1 MPDFWPHSGFN
12 LAGRDAEGKLTLTD
26 SLLRAWWCRPEVSP
40 VPESCDAER
49 RLHAALLAEPRRT
62 VSENELRAIRDADA
76 IDNYRVVLA
85 LRSRL
90 LGAPTLEAA
99 YLDIFR
105 GGNVTVPPIFIDQLA
120 QMIVRGLL
128 DGAEDALEARAAELF
143 FRPQRVSLQDGA
155 VMLADAETVDLHQ
168 SGGTYGDLG
177 RLLVQNKTKPRSVA
191 LDVIDRDNAQSYWER
206 DERYDTVMSFAYGG
220 AALTAFCRVV
230 EKWLRHFF
238 DTEVAVKPVPAI
250 EEKRW
255 AWHIGLDAEA
265 TAMLNDLYQGKQ
277 LDAARQRRILSLFQL
292 DFAESSMVRPEAAG
306 RPVYLACA
314 MNNDGVLRVKPQN
327 LLLNL
332 PLASG
337 S

>member
-1 MPDFWPHSGFN
+1 MPDFWSHCGFN
-12 LAGRDAEGKLTLTD
+12 LAGRNAEGKLTVTD
-26 SLLRAWWCRPEVSP
+26 SLLRAWWHRPEVSP

-49 RLHAALLAEPRRT
+49 RLHAALLAEPHRT

-128 DGAEDALEARAAELF
+128 DGTEDALLARAAELF
-143 FRPQRVSLQDGA
+143 FRPQRVSLQDGI

-177 RLLVQNKTKPRSVA
+177 RLLVQNKTKPRSVV

-230 EKWLRHFF
+230 EKWLWHFF
-238 DTEVAVKPVPAI
+238 GTEVTVKPVPAI

-265 TAMLNDLYQGKQ
+265 TGILNDLYHGKQ
-277 LDAARQRRILSLFQL
+277 LEEARQRRILSLFQL
-292 DFAESSMVRPEAAG
+292 DFAESSMVRPEVAG

-314 MNNDGVLRVKPQN
+314 RNSDGVLRVKPQN

-332 PLASG
+332 PLAS
-337 S
+337 SS

>member
-1 MPDFWPHSGFN
+1 MPDFWPHCGFN
-12 LAGRDAEGKLTLTD
+12 LAGRDTEGKLTVTD
-26 SLLRAWWCRPEVSP
+26 KLMRAWWCRPEVSP

-49 RLHAALLAEPRRT
+49 QLHAALLAEPCRT
-62 VSENELRAIRDADA
+62 VSENELGGIRDADA

-90 LGAPTLEAA
+90 LNAPTLEAA

-128 DGAEDALEARAAELF
+128 DGTEDALLARAAELF
-143 FRPQRVSLQDGA
+143 FRPQRVSLQDGV
-155 VMLADAETVDLHQ
+155 VMLADAETVSLHQ

-177 RLLVQNKTKPRSVA
+177 RLLVANNTKPRSTV

-206 DERYDTVMSFAYGG
+206 DERYDTVVRFTYDG
-220 AALTAFCRVV
+220 ATLTAFCRVM
-230 EKWLRHFF
+230 EKWIRHFYGM
-238 DTEVAVKPVPAI
+238 EAAVKPVRAI

-265 TAMLNDLYQGKQ
+265 TGILNDLYHGKR
-277 LDAARQRRILSLFQL
+277 LEEARRRRILSLFQL
-292 DFAESSMVRPEAAG
+292 DFAESAMIRPEVAG

-314 MNNDGVLRVKPQN
+314 MNNEGVLRVKPQN

-332 PLASG
+332 PLAST

>member
-1 MPDFWPHSGFN
+1 MPDFWPHCGFN
-12 LAGRDAEGKLTLTD
+12 LAGRDAEGKLTVTD
-26 SLLRAWWCRPEVSP
+26 SLLRAWWRRPEVSP

-49 RLHAALLAEPRRT
+49 QLHAALLAEPRRT
-62 VSENELRAIRDADA
+62 VSESELRAMRDADA

-90 LGAPTLEAA
+90 LGASTLESA

-120 QMIVRGLL
+120 QMIVRSLL
-128 DGAEDALEARAAELF
+128 DGTEDALEARAAELF
-143 FRPQRVSLQDGA
+143 FRPQRVSLQDGV

-177 RLLVQNKTKPRSVA
+177 RLLVQNKTKPRSVV

-206 DERYDTVMSFAYGG
+206 NERYDTVMSFAYGG

-230 EKWLRHFF
+230 EKWLRHFYG
-238 DTEVAVKPVPAI
+238 TQVAVKPVPAI

-265 TAMLNDLYQGKQ
+265 TGMLNDLYHGKQ
-277 LDAARQRRILSLFQL
+277 LGKERQRRILSLFQL
-292 DFAESSMVRPEAAG
+292 DFAESSMLRPDVAG

-332 PLASG
+332 PLAS
-337 S
+337 SS

>member
-1 MPDFWPHSGFN
+1 MPDFWPHCGFN
-12 LAGRDAEGKLTLTD
+12 LAGRDAEGKLTVSN

-128 DGAEDALEARAAELF
+128 DGTEDALEARAAELF

-230 EKWLRHFF
+230 EKWLQHFF
-238 DTEVAVKPVPAI
+238 GTEVTVKPVPAI

-277 LDAARQRRILSLFQL
+277 LDAARQQRILSLFQL
-292 DFAESSMVRPEAAG
+292 DFAESSMVRPEVAG

>member
-1 MPDFWPHSGFN
+1 MPDFWPHCGFN
-12 LAGRDAEGKLTLTD
+12 LAGRDAEGKLTVTD
-26 SLLRAWWCRPEVSP
+26 GLLRAWWCRPEVSP

-238 DTEVAVKPVPAI
+238 GTEVAVKPVPAI

-292 DFAESSMVRPEAAG
+292 DFAESSMVRPEVAG

-314 MNNDGVLRVKPQN
+314 MNDDGVLRVKPQN

-332 PLASG
+332 PLATG

>member
-1 MPDFWPHSGFN
+1 MPDFWSHCGFN
-12 LAGRDAEGKLTLTD
+12 LAGRNSEGKLTVTD
-26 SLLRAWWCRPEVSP
+26 SLLRAWWRRPEVSP

-49 RLHAALLAEPRRT
+49 QLHAALLAEPRRT

-120 QMIVRGLL
+120 QMIVRSLL
-128 DGAEDALEARAAELF
+128 DGTEDALLARAAELF
-143 FRPQRVSLQDGA
+143 FRPQRVSLQDGV
-155 VMLADAETVDLHQ
+155 VMLADAETVNLHQ
-168 SGGTYGDLG
+168 SGGTYGDIG
-177 RLLVQNKTKPRSVA
+177 RLLVENKTKPRSVV
-191 LDVIDRDNAQSYWER
+191 LDVIDHDNAQSYWER

-238 DTEVAVKPVPAI
+238 GTEVTVKPVPAI

-265 TAMLNDLYQGKQ
+265 TGILNDLYHGKQ
-277 LDAARQRRILSLFQL
+277 LEEARQRRILSLFQL
-292 DFAESSMVRPEAAG
+292 DFAESSMVRPEVAG

-314 MNNDGVLRVKPQN
+314 MNSEGVLRVKPQN

-332 PLASG
+332 PLAS
-337 S
+337 SS